1 MKNDGRQYSGRQQAA
16 AEGHQE
22 YGTAGAEKVAAGLIL
37 ERLQH
42 RGGGLQGRTPEGVWL
57 RGKAA
62 KKDDGLH
69 GKHDSRIRKGADRK
83 RRGQHE

>member
-22 YGTAGAEKVAAGLIL
+22 YGTAGAEKVAAGLLL

-42 RGGGLQGRTPEGVWL
+42 RGV
-57 RGKAA
+57 
-62 KKDDGLH
+62 
-69 GKHDSRIRKGADRK
+69 
-83 RRGQHE
+83 